1 MRSPLGTR
9 ADAHASA
16 TPPRAESA
24 CRIDRVAGRQPTFAL
39 GAPNDD
45 TVVGVLGLGY
55 VGLPLAVEFGKRFA
69 TRGFDVDACRIAEL
83 RARRDASGELGAAE
97 IAAATRLEFCD
108 RIDALHGCD
117 VFVVTVPTP
126 IDERKRPD
134 LAAFEEAS
142 RLVGQLIR
150 RGNVVIFESTVFPG
164 ATEEIAVPL
173 VASASGLA
181 FNRDFFAGYS
191 PERINPGDQRHRLAD
206 VVKITAGSTPEA
218 AAFVGALYRRI
229 VAAGTHPV
237 ADIRTAEAAK
247 VIENIQ
253 RDLNIALVNEFA
265 MIFDRLGLDT
275 EAVLQA
281 AGSKWNFHAYRPGL
295 VGGHCIG
302 VDPYYLAAKAEEAG
316 FHPELL
322 LAGRGVNDAM
332 PRYVANRLLELM
344 ANAGI
349 EAAGARVLVLGL
361 AFKENCA
368 DVRNTKVVEVVETLR
383 QHGAQVDVFDPCVN
397 PATVAEELLDKPP
410 EGAYDGL
417 LLAVAHDVF
426 RDLGAARIRAFGKP
440 HSVLFDVKHLLP
452 ADAVDGRL

>member
-1 MRSPLGTR
+1 MAGSPQ
-9 ADAHASA
+9 
-16 TPPRAESA
+16 PP
-24 CRIDRVAGRQPTFAL
+24 FAL
-39 GAPNDD
+39 GAPGDD

-55 VGLPLAVEFGKRFA
+55 VGLPLAVAFGKRFA
-69 TRGFDVDACRIAEL
+69 TRGFDVDSRRVAEL
-83 RARRDASGELGAAE
+83 RARRDVSGEVAAAE
-97 IAAATRLEFCD
+97 IAAAARLHLCG
-108 RIDALHGCD
+108 RIDALRGCD

-126 IDERKRPD
+126 VDEHKRPD
-134 LAAFEEAS
+134 LSALEAAS
-142 RLVGQLIR
+142 RLVGQVIR
-150 RGNVVIFESTVFPG
+150 RGNVVIFESTVYPG
-164 ATEEIAVPL
+164 ATEEVAVPL
-173 VASASGLA
+173 VAAESGLV

-191 PERINPGDQRHRLAD
+191 PERINPGDKQHRLAD

-218 AAFVGALYRRI
+218 AAFVDALYRRI

-281 AGSKWNFHAYRPGL
+281 AGSKWNFQAFRPGL

-302 VDPYYLAAKAEEAG
+302 VDPYYLAAKAEDAG
-316 FHPELL
+316 FHPQLL
-322 LAGRGVNDAM
+322 LAGRSVNDAM
-332 PRYVANRLLELM
+332 PKYVAGRLLRLM
-344 ANAGI
+344 ADAGI

-361 AFKENCA
+361 AFKENCP

-383 QHGAQVDVFDPCVN
+383 RRGAEVDVFDPCVD
-397 PATVAEELLDKPP
+397 PDAVAEELIGEPTN
-410 EGAYDGL
+410 GAYDAVL
-417 LLAVAHDVF
+417 IAVAHDAF

-440 HSVLFDVKHLLP
+440 RSVLFDVKHLLP